1 MRVAKSKKNSSDVKI
16 KVGAAV
22 SRHVSKAMTIVT
34 TVGGSLCFFRGIGE
48 KLQSRHWTVYA
59 SSKDDSALDKW
70 ASAEGFRAT
79 PLDLHR
85 AISPIRDL
93 RAIVSC
99 ICSLRK
105 TKPAIVHAHTPKA
118 GLVAM
123 IAAWA
128 VGVPKRLYTVHGLP
142 IETSTGLRA
151 FLLWI
156 ADAIALLCA
165 TDVYAVSTSVKTS
178 LKQYRLP
185 RALSAK
191 VLGHGTVC
199 GVDVRRRFHYSK
211 DDIRLRRKAVRE
223 SFGIPEGAVVAGFV
237 GRFVQDK
244 GIRELVSAARMAQRD
259 APGLHMLMVGTI
271 DRDGGPDFASISD
284 VQNDSKWSWAGWQPD
299 VEKYYPAM
307 DFLVLPSYRE
317 GFPTVVLE
325 AAAMGVP
332 AIVTDATGCVDAVVH
347 RQTGIV
353 VPARDSKTLAEAM
366 VLYADDVEVREK
378 HGRVAR
384 ERVCSQF
391 SQDFVQAL
399 LVEEYER
406 LWESLGS
413 RRCRE
418 PREEIKKM
426 SCAAVLPQERSAA

>member
-185 RALSAK
+185 RAL
-191 VLGHGTVC
+191 
-199 GVDVRRRFHYSK
+199 
-211 DDIRLRRKAVRE
+211 
-223 SFGIPEGAVVAGFV
+223 
-237 GRFVQDK
+237 
-244 GIRELVSAARMAQRD
+244 
-259 APGLHMLMVGTI
+259 
-271 DRDGGPDFASISD
+271 
-284 VQNDSKWSWAGWQPD
+284 
-299 VEKYYPAM
+299 
-307 DFLVLPSYRE
+307 
-317 GFPTVVLE
+317 
-325 AAAMGVP
+325 
-332 AIVTDATGCVDAVVH
+332 
-347 RQTGIV
+347 
-353 VPARDSKTLAEAM
+353 
-366 VLYADDVEVREK
+366 
-378 HGRVAR
+378 
-384 ERVCSQF
+384 
-391 SQDFVQAL
+391 
-399 LVEEYER
+399 
-406 LWESLGS
+406 
-413 RRCRE
+413 
-418 PREEIKKM
+418 
-426 SCAAVLPQERSAA
+426 

>member
-1 MRVAKSKKNSSDVKI
+1 
-16 KVGAAV
+16 
-22 SRHVSKAMTIVT
+22 MTIVT
-34 TVGGSLCFFRGIGE
+34 TVGGSLSFFRDIGE

-59 SSKDDSALDKW
+59 SSKDDSALERW
-70 ASAEGFRAT
+70 ATAEGFLAT

-85 AISPIRDL
+85 AISPIRDI
-93 RAIVSC
+93 RAIVAC
-99 ICSLRK
+99 IYSLRK

-128 VGVPKRLYTVHGLP
+128 AGVPKRLYTVHGLP

-151 FLLWI
+151 IWLWM

-165 TDVYAVSTSVKTS
+165 TDVYAVSASVKTS
-178 LKQYRLP
+178 LRRYRLP
-185 RALSAK
+185 RATSAK

-199 GVDVRRRFHYSK
+199 GVDIRRRFHYSE

-223 SFGIPEGAVVAGFV
+223 RFGIPQDAVVAGFV

-271 DRDGGPDFASISD
+271 DRDGGPEFASISD
-284 VQNDSKWSWAGWQPD
+284 VQNDSQWSWAGWQPD

-332 AIVTDATGCVDAVVH
+332 SIVADTTGCVDAVVH

-353 VPARDSKTLAEAM
+353 VPVRDSKTLAEAM
-366 VLYADDVEVREK
+366 VLYSRDAEVREK
-378 HGRVAR
+378 HGRGAR
-384 ERVCSQF
+384 KRVCSQF
-391 SQDFVQAL
+391 SQDSVQSL

-406 LWESLGS
+406 LWESLAS
-413 RRCRE
+413 RTCPE
-418 PREEIKKM
+418 PREEIKKV

>member
-1 MRVAKSKKNSSDVKI
+1 
-16 KVGAAV
+16 
-22 SRHVSKAMTIVT
+22 MTIVT

-59 SSKDDSALDKW
+59 SSKDDSALERW
-70 ASAEGFRAT
+70 ARAEGFLAT

-85 AISPIRDL
+85 AISPIQDV
-93 RAIVSC
+93 RAIVAFMY
-99 ICSLRK
+99 SLHK

-128 VGVPKRLYTVHGLP
+128 AGVPKRLYTVHGLP

-165 TDVYAVSTSVKTS
+165 TEVYVVSRSVKTS
-178 LKQYRLP
+178 LKRYRLP
-185 RALSAK
+185 RASSAK

-199 GVDVRRRFHYSK
+199 GVDVRRRFHYSEE
-211 DDIRLRRKAVRE
+211 DIRLRRKAVRE
-223 SFGIPEGAVVAGFV
+223 SFGIPEDAVVAGFV

-244 GIRELVSAARMAQRD
+244 GIRELVDAARIAQRD
-259 APGLHMLMVGTI
+259 ASGLHMLMVGTI
-271 DRDGGPDFASISD
+271 DRDGGPDFASISE
-284 VQNDSKWSWAGWQPD
+284 VQNAAKWSWAGWQPG
-299 VEKYYPAM
+299 VENYYPAM

-347 RQTGIV
+347 RKTGIV
-353 VPARDSKTLAEAM
+353 VPSRDSKKLAEAM
-366 VLYADDVEVREK
+366 VLYSCDAEVREK

-391 SQDFVQAL
+391 SQDLVQAL

-406 LWESLGS
+406 LWESLGP
-413 RRCRE
+413 RRCQE
-418 PREEIKKM
+418 PREEIKKA
-426 SCAAVLPQERSAA
+426 SRAAILPQERSAA